1 LRLQGEYL
9 VNMFQ
14 RKTTVFL
21 FSGALLLGLTACN
34 GKDEVDPDIM
44 LEVYDST
51 PPSSIGIEIKDDHF
65 VNLQNESLN
74 EPFWGVTSSE
84 GKIAGLYK
92 VESSGVSTEAIII
105 AAQQFLD
112 ALSEE
117 QKSKTVYAFNSDEWR
132 RWVNVDN
139 GLIVRNGTP
148 LKDMTAEQKQL
159 AFQLMSESLSAKG
172 LQLSKD
178 IMKTDQTL
186 KEINNGAVEYDEEL
200 YFFTIMGQPSSDEP
214 WGWQIDGHHL
224 AINYF
229 VLGDQIVMTP
239 TFMGGEPTITTTG
252 KYVGNTVFQDEQ
264 NYGLNLMQSLP
275 SELQEKATISSEK
288 TGENIEAGAGQDNL
302 VIDYQG
308 LKYSEMPDAQQ
319 QELIQLVNLYVS
331 NMKEDHAQV
340 RMSEIEK
347 HLDDMYFAW
356 RGKTDDEA
364 VFYYRIH
371 SPVVMIEFD
380 HQPYIGVPSETNDVT
395 RGHVHTMIRTPNGN
409 DYGKDYL
416 RQHLEKAHRH

>member
-132 RWVNVDN
+132 RWVNVD
-139 GLIVRNGTP
+139 
-148 LKDMTAEQKQL
+148 KM
-159 AFQLMSESLSAKG
+159 
-172 LQLSKD
+172 
-178 IMKTDQTL
+178 
-186 KEINNGAVEYDEEL
+186 
-200 YFFTIMGQPSSDEP
+200 
-214 WGWQIDGHHL
+214 
-224 AINYF
+224 
-229 VLGDQIVMTP
+229 
-239 TFMGGEPTITTTG
+239 
-252 KYVGNTVFQDEQ
+252 
-264 NYGLNLMQSLP
+264 
-275 SELQEKATISSEK
+275 
-288 TGENIEAGAGQDNL
+288 
-302 VIDYQG
+302 
-308 LKYSEMPDAQQ
+308 AQ
-319 QELIQLVNLYVS
+319 
-331 NMKEDHAQV
+331 
-340 RMSEIEK
+340 
-347 HLDDMYFAW
+347 
-356 RGKTDDEA
+356 
-364 VFYYRIH
+364 
-371 SPVVMIEFD
+371 
-380 HQPYIGVPSETNDVT
+380 
-395 RGHVHTMIRTPNGN
+395 
-409 DYGKDYL
+409 
-416 RQHLEKAHRH
+416 